1 MKRLMLL
8 ALPLGL
14 AACMTDHG
22 GPSAGQ
28 GRVNLTVSGQ
38 RSMLSTT
45 TASVVQ
51 AGDSTILAADSDT
64 VIVRSVN
71 LVVRRIELKPV
82 ETAACESDS
91 AAVMQEGEHHDSAG
105 DNGDAE
111 RDSEGCEEIKAGPVL
126 VSLPLGTT
134 AVTAL
139 VDVSA
144 PAGQYNK
151 LEFKVHAPR
160 LPRDSAF
167 IAANPGFDSVSIQVT
182 GTFSHA
188 GTRNDFTY
196 TSRLEAEEEAV
207 IDPPLVVDS
216 TATASVTLRFDI
228 STWFAGPGGVGLV
241 DPGTGNEGGANEQ
254 LIRNNIKSSI
264 NAFEDEDHDG
274 HDDHDG
280 GHGGGHGGEGDG

>member
-1 MKRLMLL
+1 MKGWHLL
-8 ALPLGL
+8 IPLGL
-14 AACMTDHG
+14 AACMSDGG
-22 GPSAGQ
+22 GPNAGQ

-38 RSMLSTT
+38 RSTFATT
-45 TASVVQ
+45 TMSVVQ

-71 LVVRRIELKPV
+71 LVLRRIELKPV

-91 AAVMQEGEHHDSAG
+91 SAVEHEGEHHDSAG
-105 DNGDAE
+105 DNGHSK
-111 RDSEGCEEIKAGPVL
+111 RDREGCEEIKAGPVL

-134 AVTAL
+134 AIAAL
-139 VDVSA
+139 VNLSA
-144 PAGQYNK
+144 PAGQYDK

-182 GTFSHA
+182 GTFSQA
-188 GTRNDFTY
+188 GTRTDFTY
-196 TSRLEAEEEAV
+196 TSGLEAEEEAT

-228 STWFAGPGGVGLV
+228 SGWFAGPGGVGLV
-241 DPGTGNEGGANEQ
+241 DPASGNAGGANEQ
-254 LIRNNIKSSI
+254 LIRQNIRGSI
-264 NAFEDEDHDG
+264 NAFEDQDHDG

-280 GHGGGHGGEGDG
+280 GHGGHGDG